1 MASFLFLTAACAL
14 IAAVTASDLL
24 PLKFRTYTFQITT
37 SVPSASSYFNLGIY
51 HEFGFNQHE
60 ARAAMARAVA
70 ADPFCAMCQW
80 GLAYA
85 WGPFLNHP
93 IMDREQQQRSH
104 DAIRK
109 AAELQRGGGN
119 QSGTPLERSLVA
131 VLSVRYPAPTNSTN
145 QTAAFVSYADALGR
159 LSETMSSRPDPNV
172 RRARGGREKERERE
186 TERERDTQRE
196 RQRDRETERQR
207 QRDRETGRETGRQG
221 DRETERQTE
230 RVRLVIP

>member
-1 MASFLFLTAACAL
+1 MASLLFLTAACAL

-24 PLKFRTYTFQITT
+24 PLKFRTYTFPITT

-70 ADPFCAMCQW
+70 ADPLCAMCQW

-159 LSETMSSRPDPNV
+159 LSETMSSHPDPNV
-172 RRARGGREKERERE
+172 RSARGERERE
-186 TERERDTQRE
+186 TERERE
-196 RQRDRETERQR
+196 RQRDTETERQR
-207 QRDRETGRETGRQG
+207 QGDRQRQRDRQR
-221 DRETERQTE
+221 ERQTE
-230 RVRLVIP
+230 TER